1 MQGLY
6 PGLLALLRELVGSPS
21 QEALLTAALDGA
33 LRLIPGAQAGSSL
46 LREGDVYRLVAV
58 RGHHTAPAPPVHSLS
73 LQDGLCWYGGSLQE
87 ALQARPKLLW
97 IQPEFSGLLE
107 QDRHPL
113 WRIHWSFN
121 IPVPLG
127 DRIGWRLGCFWIAS
141 SPPPFQRRPWP
152 WPGSSG

>member
-46 LREGDVYRLVAV
+46 LREGGVYRLVAV

-87 ALQARPKLLW
+87 ALHRPALSC
-97 IQPEFSGLLE
+97 SGYSL
-107 QDRHPL
+107 
-113 WRIHWSFN
+113 
-121 IPVPLG
+121 
-127 DRIGWRLGCFWIAS
+127 S
-141 SPPPFQRRPWP
+141 SADF
-152 WPGSSG
+152 